1 MNEISSIATADA
13 EDDEFDFPIP
23 IITPTTATPLLAVIA
38 DCPIRTVRALEDALS
53 LARTELATAQASLEV
68 VKDVFR
74 IRDELAILQCKV
86 VINGDRI
93 NAAPSAHPTIDSV
106 RQHAEAQELL
116 DAHSVFDEK
125 ALHNLKAVDAMTL
138 HSKLMATIM
147 PGAAPADTNMA
158 RSIKWVLCQA
168 RRDSMKLDDDGQHVT
183 VSAQDVW
190 SVAYV
195 SGLPLGS
202 IKGWKIRLQLTG
214 SNMQCHMCT
223 RPDSYALFPYCTVHR
238 CVTASGSTHFPTTS
252 PSCVLHFI
260 Y

>member
-1 MNEISSIATADA
+1 MNNMNEISSIATADK
-13 EDDEFDFPIP
+13 EEDEFDFPTS

-53 LARTELATAQASLEV
+53 LARTELATAQASLEG

-74 IRDELAILQCKV
+74 IRDELALLQCKV

-116 DAHSVFDEK
+116 DALSFFDEK

-147 PGAAPADTNMA
+147 PGAAPADLEAALAWTRA
-158 RSIKWVLCQA
+158 ELVQCRQQLADEEV
-168 RRDSMKLDDDGQHVT
+168 RRKIDLKAKQNEVRQQIECKQQLERQISDQRTSDHPPYE
-183 VSAQDVW
+183 DVEEEEEDYTH
-190 SVAYV
+190 SKYD
-195 SGLPLGS
+195 
-202 IKGWKIRLQLTG
+202 RLYK
-214 SNMQCHMCT
+214 N
-223 RPDSYALFPYCTVHR
+223 
-238 CVTASGSTHFPTTS
+238 
-252 PSCVLHFI
+252 
-260 Y
+260 